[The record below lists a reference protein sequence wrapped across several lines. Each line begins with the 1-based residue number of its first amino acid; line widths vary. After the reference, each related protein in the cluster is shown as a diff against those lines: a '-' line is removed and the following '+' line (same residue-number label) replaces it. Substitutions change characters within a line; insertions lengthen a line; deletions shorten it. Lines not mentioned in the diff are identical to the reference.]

1 MNKEKKT
8 VNQMN
13 KVKKRVCLNGEM
25 RKKFKS
31 LMKIK
36 KMMKVNKNK
45 SKVKIKKMNRTKM
58 RVSLIGEMSNKSK
71 WKMNLLKN
79 QKVKKQKMS
88 KRKLKNPKKK

>member
-1 MNKEKKT
+1 MNKENKT
-8 VNQMN
+8 VNQM
-13 KVKKRVCLNGEM
+13 KRVKIACLNGEM